1 MLDLKALR
9 AEPDAVRKG
18 IVARGGRHL
27 PQLEALLSSDARL
40 LKVQREVEGLRSERN
55 ESSARIGKA
64 KAASDS
70 KEEKR
75 LLAQVGQL
83 KEKLQESEGRLA
95 GLEKEHRELLL
106 GLPNLPHPSVPP
118 GKTADQNQIVRED
131 VSFKR
136 NYDFEPKDHQAVGEA
151 LGVLDFKRAAGLAGA
166 RFALLK
172 GKGAALERALISFML
187 DLHIKEFHYTE
198 VLPPLLV
205 NSETL
210 TGTGHLP
217 KFEDDLFST
226 RSGGN
231 MTELHA
237 AITSGKLE
245 DISAAFF
252 RFHDPSRLF
261 LIPTAEAPLSNLH
274 RGEALEEGDLPL
286 KYVAYTPC
294 FRQEAGSYGKDT
306 RGLIRNH
313 QFNKVELVWFAK
325 PEESEAALET
335 LTGHAEEVLK
345 RLKLPY
351 RAVLLCAGDLSFA
364 SRKTYDLEVW
374 MPGEKK
380 WREVSS
386 CSDCGSFQA
395 RRMQTKLRRAGG
407 KTELVHTLN
416 GSGLAVGRV
425 FAAILENLQRRD
437 GSVEIPDVLRPYL
450 PFGFLSSN

>member
-9 AEPDAVRKG
+9 TDPDAVRKG

-27 PQLEALLSSDARL
+27 PQLEALLAADAKL
-40 LKVQREVEGLRSERN
+40 LKVQKEVEGLRSERN

-64 KAASDS
+64 KASGDS

-118 GKTADQNQIVRED
+118 GKTADQNQVVRED

-187 DLHIKEFHYTE
+187 ELHTKEYHYTE
-198 VLPPLLV
+198 ILPPLLV

-217 KFEDDLFST
+217 KFEEDLFRT
-226 RSGGN
+226 GGS
-231 MTELHA
+231 LY
-237 AITSGKLE
+237 
-245 DISAAFF
+245 
-252 RFHDPSRLF
+252 

-351 RAVLLCAGDLSFA
+351 RVVLLCAGDLGFA
-364 SRKTYDLEVW
+364 SHKTYDLEVW

-416 GSGLAVGRV
+416 GSGLAVGRI